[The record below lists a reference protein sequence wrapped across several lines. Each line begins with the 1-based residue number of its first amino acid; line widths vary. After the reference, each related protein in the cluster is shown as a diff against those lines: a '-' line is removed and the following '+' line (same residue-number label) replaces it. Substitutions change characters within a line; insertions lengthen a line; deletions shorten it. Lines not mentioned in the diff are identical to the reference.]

1 MSSSDGREGLPTVPG
16 LSSFSSSHISVL
28 TSLSIPLASKPELGA
43 RAIAG
48 RQFKISKEDEVEVI
62 ARKIRN
68 LFVIMICGASLY
80 LCPAVIFPCHE

>member
-1 MSSSDGREGLPTVPG
+1 MPGTSSS
-16 LSSFSSSHISVL
+16 SSSQISVL

-48 RQFKISKEDEVEVI
+48 RQLNISAEDEVAVI

-68 LFVIMICGASLY
+68 LFVIMICGTSLY
-80 LCPAVIFPCHE
+80 LGPAVIFPCHE